1 VLDLHPDA
9 ELVGIGVSA
18 EMIAAES
25 ADVAAADPRV
35 SCRQQGGS
43 KAVCPSQRL
52 VRRGLEAADVG

>member
-52 VRRGLEAADVG
+52 VRRWLDADDVG